1 MGSNPIARFTKNLL
15 PGSFCI
21 QSRNRD
27 SRSANDLL
35 RNALASRLLRPN
47 EIDVRRELL
56 IEEKRLMD
64 ALDFVTPTACV
75 VSDRP
80 DQYDGVR

>member
-1 MGSNPIARFTKNLL
+1 
-15 PGSFCI
+15 
-21 QSRNRD
+21 
-27 SRSANDLL
+27 
-35 RNALASRLLRPN
+35 
-47 EIDVRRELL
+47 
-56 IEEKRLMD
+56 LMD